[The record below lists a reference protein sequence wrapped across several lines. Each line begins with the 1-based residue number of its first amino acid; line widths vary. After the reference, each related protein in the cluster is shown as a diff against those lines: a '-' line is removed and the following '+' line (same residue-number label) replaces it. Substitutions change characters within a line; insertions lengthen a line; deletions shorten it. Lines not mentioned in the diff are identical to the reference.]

1 MKLIRQLAN
10 AKEQINAVDTTGFLR
25 EISTKELQQLQKT
38 LLEIL
43 LDVLDVCQAYNICVF
58 LVGGTALGAVRHKGF
73 IPWDDDID
81 IGMPRADYERFI
93 PVFEKELSDRY
104 ILNAPNYSQT
114 VLARFPKI
122 LKKDSYLDVG
132 MTKEKTFCKVFLDI
146 FIADGIP
153 ENAFH
158 RKWKG
163 FRCNFMEFVAGQ
175 VAYYEYLDDAWT
187 RQFKTGARGSFFLRR
202 FVGWF
207 FSFRSSSKWYDS
219 IDCVIR
225 YDGDTQLWGFPTGC
239 KHYFGDVHRKSV
251 LVPVQEGIFEGHV
264 MPLMNNPDAYLKNLY
279 GYYMQIPPP
288 EKRQKH
294 YVREMRL

>member
-10 AKEQINAVDTTGFLR
+10 AKEQINAVDTTGILR
-25 EISTKELQQLQKT
+25 EISAQELRLLQNT
-38 LLEIL
+38 LLEML
-43 LDVLDVCQAYNICVF
+43 LDVLAVCQAHNIRVF

-93 PVFEKELSDRY
+93 PAFERELSDRY

-132 MTKEKTFCKVFLDI
+132 MTKDKTLCKVFLDI
-146 FIADGIP
+146 FIADGVP
-153 ENAFH
+153 ENALH

-163 FRCNFMEFVAGQ
+163 LRCNFMEFVAGQ
-175 VAYYEYLDDAWT
+175 VAYFEYLDDAWK
-187 RQFKTGARGSFFLRR
+187 RQFQTGARGSFFLRR
-202 FVGWF
+202 FIGRL

-219 IDCVIR
+219 IDRAVRCSA
-225 YDGDTQLWGFPTGC
+225 DTQLWGFPTGC
-239 KHYFGDVHRKSV
+239 KHYFGEIFPKTVF
-251 LVPVQEGIFEGHV
+251 LPVRSGEFEGHTV
-264 MPLMNNPDAYLKNLY
+264 PMVHDADVYLKNLY
-279 GYYMQIPPP
+279 GDFMQIPPP

-294 YVREMRL
+294 FVRELRL